1 MVGGGVNLMPVG
13 VIWIQAEIES
23 MRKVSKDMQECIQ
36 QQFQCKHGGIIMNR
50 ILTEQNVLNKLG
62 ISDFRHMAKD
72 KIVKFASMLPYMDP
86 EVAEKALER
95 V

>member
-1 MVGGGVNLMPVG
+1 
-13 VIWIQAEIES
+13 
-23 MRKVSKDMQECIQ
+23 
-36 QQFQCKHGGIIMNR
+36 MNR